1 MIAHSTDPTFA
12 RKRLALVI
20 AIPNEVDV
28 AIRTRAGTTPVPGRA
43 HLVLEH
49 LVTSSE
55 VLRKSRAMHLA
66 KGPRPLCLNALPF
79 SASKAIGTPA
89 EIPSVASGVDASVRA
104 RTFSAPHSQWSPHMP
119 VVLGRV
125 AYFIDEA
132 LVCEA
137 YFRDRAFEGFTKHV
151 VCCTEVV
158 VARLA
163 KCEVFAGRIARE
175 DRPER
180 EGAKVVG
187 LHKVL
192 RRVATELQGLPICA
206 SRKHTLSD

>member
-1 MIAHSTDPTFA
+1 
-12 RKRLALVI
+12 
-20 AIPNEVDV
+20 
-28 AIRTRAGTTPVPGRA
+28 
-43 HLVLEH
+43 
-49 LVTSSE
+49 
-55 VLRKSRAMHLA
+55 
-66 KGPRPLCLNALPF
+66 
-79 SASKAIGTPA
+79 
-89 EIPSVASGVDASVRA
+89 
-104 RTFSAPHSQWSPHMP
+104 MP

-132 LVCEA
+132 LQREA

>member
-1 MIAHSTDPTFA
+1 MIAHSTHPTFA

-55 VLRKSRAMHLA
+55 MLRKSRAMHLA

-104 RTFSAPHSQWSPHMP
+104 RTFSAPHSQRSPHMP

-137 YFRDRAFEGFTKHV
+137 YFRDRALEGFTKHV

-192 RRVATELQGLPICA
+192 RRVAAEL
-206 SRKHTLSD
+206 